1 MSYRKLSALLIGSLV
16 FLLVV
21 SLVLICT
28 WFYFFF
34 RDKDQENNSTAAF
47 LAKDSIFRST
57 QKRDSLQKLYKTSLG
72 MVDTSFEAL
81 NQMPDSLKADF
92 DSRLSEFYKLRNEIA
107 SLLKNKSANGDL
119 ELARQKIGLL
129 QQKIDELKN
138 RTSRVEDENKRLN
151 AILQQLTQELKGRE
165 QAKHLQTELKPVVEK
180 TGITPVFLIT
190 DMRVQA
196 MGSNGET
203 SQAKETEQIS
213 GSINLKNQSAGISPA
228 EIFVVVIQPD
238 GKVLQGSAW
247 ETGSFETR
255 EGKKIYSSRI
265 VFDYTKGES
274 RKLNFSVRG
283 EEFENGNYQVQVYHN
298 GGVVARVNKLLE

>member
-34 RDKDQENNSTAAF
+34 RDKDTENSSAAQLST
-47 LAKDSIFRST
+47 KDSILRSA
-57 QKRDSLQKLYKTSLG
+57 QKNDSLQKLYTAG
-72 MVDTSFEAL
+72 MGRVDTSLEAL

-92 DSRLSEFYKLRNEIA
+92 DSRLNEFYKLRNEIA
-107 SLLKNKSANGDL
+107 LLLKNKSADGDL

-151 AILQQLTQELKGRE
+151 AILQQLTQELKGKE
-165 QAKHLQTELKPVVEK
+165 QKRLPAESKPVVEK
-180 TGITPVFLIT
+180 SGVAPVFLIT
-190 DMRVQA
+190 DIKIQA

-213 GSINLKNQSAGISPA
+213 GSINLKNQSAGNSPA
-228 EIFVVVIQPD
+228 EIYVVVIQPD

-255 EGKKIYSSRI
+255 EGKKIYSSKI

-274 RKLNFSVRG
+274 RKLNFSIRG
-283 EEFENGNYQVQVYHN
+283 EEFENGNYQVQVYQN
-298 GGVVARVNKLLE
+298 GGIVARASKVLE